1 MPMSKAI
8 HIFTLALYAI
18 ILIFSFSILL
28 YTGFDYYRLP
38 EASRYYHPAYD
49 MLKPSGFIGHGLGI
63 AGSLLIT
70 IGLVSYMIRKR
81 VRYFYE
87 WGKLKH
93 WLEFHIFMSTWGTI
107 LVLFHTTFKFGGII
121 SIGFWSLV
129 LVWVSGVV
137 GRFLYLQIPHSIEGQ
152 EMSANE
158 LRKHKGNLENELRAK
173 YELNFSDIQATKFSQ
188 VRLKHLSGQVSETD
202 IRKLKKLIRKIK
214 LLDKRIYNLDKM
226 KRLFTYWHVIHL
238 PFALIMYIILAIH
251 IAVVVVFGYKWI
263 F

>member
-38 EASRYYHPAYD
+38 EASRYYHPAYN
-49 MLKPSGFIGHGLGI
+49 MLKPSGFVSKFGLGI

-70 IGLVSYMIRKR
+70 IGLVSYMIRKKG

-121 SIGFWSLV
+121 SIGFWSLI
-129 LVWVSGVV
+129 LVWVSGVA
-137 GRFLYLQIPHSIEGQ
+137 GRFFTCRSLTLSKRQ
-152 EMSANE
+152 EM
-158 LRKHKGNLENELRAK
+158 
-173 YELNFSDIQATKFSQ
+173 
-188 VRLKHLSGQVSETD
+188 VS
-202 IRKLKKLIRKIK
+202 K
-214 LLDKRIYNLDKM
+214 
-226 KRLFTYWHVIHL
+226 
-238 PFALIMYIILAIH
+238 
-251 IAVVVVFGYKWI
+251 
-263 F
+263 